1 MNIFYETLDVH
12 IHNLNEK
19 FRAKYVI
26 TEEMYENI
34 PLVLRDSC
42 GDAQFKYWAQKYFTL
57 VKIGDPNVV
66 YNHGRVSRP
75 VVTYEELYTK
85 LYESHNR
92 VGHHGRDKTWEEVFL
107 YHIYVFQLFSL
118 STTSRHDPSDFYR
131 SDRNDYDRNYSYR
144 YDQGDALWGI
154 YI

>member
-92 VGHHGRDKTWEEVFL
+92 VGHHGRDKTWEEV
-107 YHIYVFQLFSL
+107 Y
-118 STTSRHDPSDFYR
+118 FYR

-144 YDQGDALWGI
+144 YDQGDALW
-154 YI
+154 